1 MEELLR
7 GPDLASVCLCSL
19 IDFQLELARQA
30 FEAAR
35 QQAPSGAD
43 LASVT
48 ISGGFDDRT
57 EAQVETIAKRLKNL
71 VRGDLGKRCMEDI
84 CGDQTDDQAPI
95 SVDFFVVYETTYLD
109 DN

>member
-1 MEELLR
+1 MM
-7 GPDLASVCLCSL
+7 AK
-19 IDFQLELARQA
+19 QA

-35 QQAPSGAD
+35 QQAPIGAE

-48 ISGGFDDRT
+48 ISGGFDDCM
-57 EAQVETIAKRLKNL
+57 EAQVEIIAKRLKNL
-71 VRGDLGKRCMEDI
+71 LKGDSGKRCMEDI
-84 CGDQTDDQAPI
+84 CGDQTDEHVPV